1 MNPPSLRRW
10 LALCALLISLLANT
24 SAQTLINVNVGPG
37 MKVGP
42 AAAGSTTN
50 DFWNSF
56 YPTNAM
62 GQLFDPSL
70 LVPLFTA
77 DYTNAGAGMLMVN
90 MALAGTNAT
99 GAPAA
104 PMTIRA

>member
-1 MNPPSLRRW
+1 MSPPLWRAW
-10 LALCALLISLLANT
+10 WAACVLAVSLLANA

-37 MKVGP
+37 MKVGQ
-42 AAAGSTTN
+42 AAAGSGTN

-70 LVPLFTA
+70 LVPLFSA

-90 MALAGTNAT
+90 TALSGTNAD
-99 GAPAA
+99 G
-104 PMTIRA
+104 RE